1 MRLNDLFEQIIN
13 EAPGDLTAADRRTM
27 LISPAEIYQMTG
39 QTPPQIKGPN
49 GRMIQPPGWY
59 DKVEMPIGGPGG
71 INPKIATAH
80 KKWVEGGRVPG
91 LIWDADKQGLK
102 PYNENNILED
112 LGWQIAA
119 GAVETASAITKG
131 GAKVIDDVMSI
142 VTLNA
147 EDTLGQNKLLKKTMA
162 TSKIVDGKR
171 EYDEFVLDDL
181 QKWLESKTDQQFRD
195 NMDATAGAVNS
206 FGDIGNLFMGGI
218 PGGWEGALG
227 IMASEL
233 PSEILD
239 IGLMVAGGGYGLAA
253 SGALNA
259 LEAGGAAASEIQ
271 KRIDTAYDKGILQQQ
286 PQYQVMFEAAQQQLA
301 NDENFDGTDEEL
313 NARAANMAREQLTNG
328 AINRAFYAVAAVG
341 GVLDT
346 VQNKIIYGGPI
357 KPNFLKNAF
366 AKAIIAPGTEA
377 VSEMGEQWM
386 QNLGIR
392 DAAGNIVQPGEGV
405 VNAGWNGWIAG
416 HTATVVGTTADAI
429 GGGNRMQKAARARLR
444 QFFIGG
450 SKDVEALVDVMNM
463 DSNTLITNA
472 TDSEGKL
479 RLAEMVDE
487 RGLKTMKD
495 LSRSQQRRLSRTG
508 RVEIDGETYT
518 RKQLEKNTK
527 SRELLQLLSDV
538 DIDPNENIAVVTFK
552 DDSEIRRT
560 AELLGIDSKGSI
572 NKVMAELEE
581 VRKMDVR
588 IAGRSKL
595 EAPVW
600 SELNERQQQE
610 YIQTGTIKFV
620 GDPER
625 GTQTWTRQQIMFNS
639 RRNQDEVPAEIA
651 NMLDNVEARPTMDP
665 EDQREINSQQALID
679 GSPAMFAARQSL
691 EADQKEWDAE
701 VEANGE
707 EATIAEFGPRPSE
720 DMEGDPYNFTGARA
734 STMVSQRTID
744 QIKKN
749 LADAQ
754 AQWDQQN
761 GDTHTTD
768 GVVIVTRPKETK
780 PNPKFISIN
789 TDIPGG
795 SDPEA
800 QDDADSIDIDTT
812 ITPDDLTGDED
823 APQEKIVPPVVVTTD
838 IGDSLSRAHV
848 VANAKIA
855 IANGDMDPV
864 SVNAMI
870 ESLETRYPGINT
882 EILPDG
888 IDSYKQNPNE
898 QVKKIQDET
907 KENIVPE
914 EAPRNGKPPKGS
926 IATVDGQQYKFL
938 GAMWAPIKPDGSLGS
953 TGHQNH
959 KRLMDAWSDSIIDT
973 TAPGPLQAPMI
984 NPDGSIDDSPP
995 QVDNT
1000 TPAEPGPEVDTTPPQ
1015 QPSGGETE
1023 LDAVPDTPGTET
1035 PPVSQTPPAFDSP
1048 SDEQDPLNIDTTT
1061 PPAPS
1066 NRPDALDLPG
1076 TSAPDPDADTGA
1088 DTGATPTTGSGRG
1101 DGQAE
1106 LDARRQK
1113 AKDDKEK
1120 ADADAEADADN
1131 IDLDTG
1137 SPEDE
1142 TDNTG
1147 TTNTRPDALD
1157 LPGTSSDQTNNDA
1170 PEVDDTPPEQP
1181 KLGDTPKLDTVV
1193 TAEPDDPI
1201 KFVEPSKLD
1210 PSKAEEVPE
1219 PIDPEASPVPDQNNR
1234 PDALDLPSTS
1244 KDEPKN
1250 TRPDALDLPSTS
1262 KDDEKTQV
1270 EPEGP
1275 EQPKEPEDQDPDTP
1289 GYQSK
1294 PDQSPVTTE
1303 PDAIVDP
1310 SSTPVILP
1318 KVDTKTDT
1326 KTKPDTKVTSKDQQ
1340 QTGKKKK
1347 PRVGFAGGKD
1357 KSSVDYYKP
1366 NFDLSKFPDIL
1377 KLNRNVGLARRQAGT
1392 LDTGLKKQVNNTIRN
1407 TDMRFKNILK
1417 PPHLGEG
1424 YKIMPPMDKEKYPE
1438 MPGLE
1443 GPFTMM
1449 SGKVVYYDPKEGAYY
1464 DKDADM
1470 YMSYDEF
1477 QQHDNDYGDMKDE
1490 RDEVKKEAD
1499 ELNIGAKG
1507 DRPYKAP
1514 RQPKRGDPIN
1524 PKSKG
1529 VDPKV
1534 LNMFLTNS
1542 ITEGEMSDLHAMI
1555 SNADNPEEMVM
1566 DLVDKGGPQGQFLY
1580 SELEQLATEAGTT
1593 FNNAE
1598 SLPEDFVDELLANM
1612 GIEGYTFESD
1622 VYPPRGDM
1630 EMDPSNMRSSGAPK
1644 SSPRPKP
1651 RPMRVPRPKPRPT
1664 TRIGG
1669 MPDGSTRGIDPKDNY
1684 SPEDLK
1690 RLLMQSAMSEME
1702 EAGNEEEGMI
1712 IYVGDQ
1718 KFEYYD
1724 YTLEDAMRIVDEYAD
1739 EMDGEPYE
1747 VYNVDGKL
1755 VSSGTM
1761 RSGAFHEPGIEEGH
1775 SPHKK
1780 GTKKYKAHMA
1790 AMHANEDVDQQYAD
1804 ILKSKNQIKINAFLQ
1819 GLDPA
1824 TATRLTGG
1832 QAQTS
1837 KISSDGQSIGPSG
1850 DIYKHGEPGLSKQ
1863 TIRMTKPVADRKY
1876 GESKRKVSINQVC
1889 EAVNESN
1896 HTYAVAKYVRT
1907 TLDPSYETWD
1917 QVYEQVEHIISC
1929 INEGKTVNANTVMQ
1943 LLSRQNLQ
1951 EKADKEMMRKENI
1964 DSLRKIVNENTA
1976 MPIKFRDGSI
1986 KVDTTTASVFL
1997 EVFNKQKETKQQ
2009 KIAEEIQTK
2018 SGFLN
2023 MLELM
2028 YKKIG

>member
-131 GAKVIDDVMSI
+131 GAKVIDDVFAI
-142 VTLNA
+142 VSSDP
-147 EDTLGQNKLLKKTMA
+147 EDTLGNNKLLKKTMA

-181 QKWLESKTDQQFRD
+181 QNWLESKTDQQFRD

-206 FGDIGNLFMGGI
+206 FGDIGSLFMGGI

-286 PQYQVMFEAAQQQLA
+286 PQYQVMFEAAQQQLS
-301 NDENFDGTDEEL
+301 NDENFSGTDEEL
-313 NARAANMAREQLTNG
+313 NARAANMAREQLTHG

-357 KPNFLKNAF
+357 KANFLKNAF

-377 VSEMGEQWM
+377 ISEMGEQWV

-444 QFFIGG
+444 QFFVGG
-450 SKDVEALVDVMNM
+450 SKDTEALIDVMGT
-463 DSNTLITNA
+463 DPNTLITNV

-495 LSRSQQRRLSRTG
+495 LSKSDQRRLSRTG

-538 DIDPNENIAVVTFK
+538 DIDPDENIAVVTFK
-552 DDSEIRRT
+552 DDSEIRRV
-560 AELLGIDSKGSI
+560 AELLGIDNKGSI

-620 GDPER
+620 GDPQR

-651 NMLDNVEARPTMDP
+651 DMLDNVEARPTMDP
-665 EDQREINSQQALID
+665 DDQREINSQQSLID
-679 GSPAMFAARQSL
+679 GSPAMFRARQDL
-691 EADQKEWDAE
+691 QADQKEWDAE

-720 DMEGDPYNFTGARA
+720 DMEGDPYNFTGARS
-734 STMVSQRTID
+734 STMMSQRTID

-749 LADAQ
+749 LSDAQ

-768 GVVIVTRPKETK
+768 GVVIVTKPKETK

-795 SDPEA
+795 SDPDADA
-800 QDDADSIDIDTT
+800 QDDADSVDIDTT

-823 APQEKIVPPVVVTTD
+823 TPQEKIAPPVVVTTD
-838 IGDSLSRAHV
+838 IGDSLSRAHII
-848 VANAKIA
+848 ANAKIA
-855 IANGDMDPV
+855 IANGDMDPA

-870 ESLETRYPGINT
+870 ESLETTYPGINT

-888 IDSYKQNPNE
+888 IDSYKQNPND

-984 NPDGSIDDSPP
+984 NDDGSIDDNPP
-995 QVDNT
+995 QVDTT
-1000 TPAEPGPEVDTTPPQ
+1000 TPPAPVSPQVDTKPPQ
-1015 QPSGGETE
+1015 QPSGGDTE
-1023 LDAVPDTPGTET
+1023 LDAVPDTPGTDT
-1035 PPVSQTPPAFDSP
+1035 PPASQTPPTFDTP

-1066 NRPDALDLPG
+1066 SRPDALDLPG
-1076 TSAPDPDADTGA
+1076 TSAPDAPNTRPDALDLPGTSAPDTDA
-1088 DTGATPTTGSGRG
+1088 EPTTGSGRG

-1120 ADADAEADADN
+1120 ADAEADAEADADN

-1157 LPGTSSDQTNNDA
+1157 LPGTSSDQTSDE
-1170 PEVDDTPPEQP
+1170 PPSVDPTPPEQP
-1181 KLGDTPKLDTVV
+1181 KLGDTPKLDTIT
-1193 TAEPDDPI
+1193 TATPDDPI

-1210 PSKAEEVPE
+1210 PSKAEEVPVT
-1219 PIDPEASPVPDQNNR
+1219 IDTASPVPDQNNR
-1234 PDALDLPSTS
+1234 PDALDLPGTS
-1244 KDEPKN
+1244 RPDAN
-1250 TRPDALDLPSTS
+1250 TRPDALDLPGTSRPDANTRPDALDLPGTS
-1262 KDDEKTQV
+1262 KDDTPPDVDSTSPLDLTKYTKDEIDMIKRDGDNIEAEIARQKRLD
-1270 EPEGP
+1270 GF
-1275 EQPKEPEDQDPDTP
+1275 KDQDSDTP

-1294 PDQSPVTTE
+1294 PDQSPVTTQ

-1310 SSTPVILP
+1310 TSTPVILP
-1318 KVDTKTDT
+1318 KIDTKTNT
-1326 KTKPDTKVTSKDQQ
+1326 KTDTKVTSKDKQNS
-1340 QTGKKKK
+1340 KK
-1347 PRVGFAGGKD
+1347 PRPKGGAALAK
-1357 KSSVDYYKP
+1357 KSTVDYAP
-1366 NFDLSKFPDIL
+1366 PEFNLAKFPDIL
-1377 KLNRNVGLARRQAGT
+1377 KLNRNVGLARKQAGR
-1392 LDTGLKKQVNNTIRN
+1392 LSTG
-1407 TDMRFKNILK
+1407 
-1417 PPHLGEG
+1417 
-1424 YKIMPPMDKEKYPE
+1424 
-1438 MPGLE
+1438 
-1443 GPFTMM
+1443 
-1449 SGKVVYYDPKEGAYY
+1449 
-1464 DKDADM
+1464 
-1470 YMSYDEF
+1470 
-1477 QQHDNDYGDMKDE
+1477 
-1490 RDEVKKEAD
+1490 VKK
-1499 ELNIGAKG
+1499 
-1507 DRPYKAP
+1507 
-1514 RQPKRGDPIN
+1514 
-1524 PKSKG
+1524 
-1529 VDPKV
+1529 
-1534 LNMFLTNS
+1534 
-1542 ITEGEMSDLHAMI
+1542 
-1555 SNADNPEEMVM
+1555 
-1566 DLVDKGGPQGQFLY
+1566 
-1580 SELEQLATEAGTT
+1580 
-1593 FNNAE
+1593 
-1598 SLPEDFVDELLANM
+1598 
-1612 GIEGYTFESD
+1612 
-1622 VYPPRGDM
+1622 
-1630 EMDPSNMRSSGAPK
+1630 
-1644 SSPRPKP
+1644 
-1651 RPMRVPRPKPRPT
+1651 
-1664 TRIGG
+1664 
-1669 MPDGSTRGIDPKDNY
+1669 
-1684 SPEDLK
+1684 
-1690 RLLMQSAMSEME
+1690 
-1702 EAGNEEEGMI
+1702 
-1712 IYVGDQ
+1712 
-1718 KFEYYD
+1718 
-1724 YTLEDAMRIVDEYAD
+1724 
-1739 EMDGEPYE
+1739 
-1747 VYNVDGKL
+1747 
-1755 VSSGTM
+1755 
-1761 RSGAFHEPGIEEGH
+1761 
-1775 SPHKK
+1775 
-1780 GTKKYKAHMA
+1780 
-1790 AMHANEDVDQQYAD
+1790 
-1804 ILKSKNQIKINAFLQ
+1804 
-1819 GLDPA
+1819 
-1824 TATRLTGG
+1824 
-1832 QAQTS
+1832 
-1837 KISSDGQSIGPSG
+1837 
-1850 DIYKHGEPGLSKQ
+1850 
-1863 TIRMTKPVADRKY
+1863 
-1876 GESKRKVSINQVC
+1876 
-1889 EAVNESN
+1889 
-1896 HTYAVAKYVRT
+1896 
-1907 TLDPSYETWD
+1907 
-1917 QVYEQVEHIISC
+1917 
-1929 INEGKTVNANTVMQ
+1929 
-1943 LLSRQNLQ
+1943 
-1951 EKADKEMMRKENI
+1951 
-1964 DSLRKIVNENTA
+1964 
-1976 MPIKFRDGSI
+1976 
-1986 KVDTTTASVFL
+1986 
-1997 EVFNKQKETKQQ
+1997 
-2009 KIAEEIQTK
+2009 
-2018 SGFLN
+2018 
-2023 MLELM
+2023 
-2028 YKKIG
+2028 

>member
-1076 TSAPDPDADTGA
+1076 TSAPDAPNTRPDALDLPGTSAPDPDA

-1142 TDNTG
+1142 TDNTV

-1219 PIDPEASPVPDQNNR
+1219 PIDPEASPVPDQNNRPDALDLPSTSKDEPKNTR

-1542 ITEGEMSDLHAMI
+1542 ITEGEMSDIHAMI

-1702 EAGNEEEGMI
+1702 EAGNEDAQM
-1712 IYVGDQ
+1712 
-1718 KFEYYD
+1718 
-1724 YTLEDAMRIVDEYAD
+1724 YTPD
-1739 EMDGEPYE
+1739 EMINIISDTMAEADSDFIAKVGTDVLAGKCTVAEDGEMIMWDPE
-1747 VYNVDGKL
+1747 LQEGNTD
-1755 VSSGTM
+1755 
-1761 RSGAFHEPGIEEGH
+1761 HEPGIEEGH

-1790 AMHANEDVDQQYAD
+1790 AMHANSVDLNAMRDALKLDESTDANTVVAQYTRACLDHRHNTWGKVCEQIDHVRSFVKEDVDVNNVRLQIRKMHEQEGLD
-1804 ILKSKNQIKINAFLQ
+1804 RKIQIKENVDKL
-1819 GLDPA
+1819 
-1824 TATRLTGG
+1824 
-1832 QAQTS
+1832 
-1837 KISSDGQSIGPSG
+1837 
-1850 DIYKHGEPGLSKQ
+1850 
-1863 TIRMTKPVADRKY
+1863 
-1876 GESKRKVSINQVC
+1876 
-1889 EAVNESN
+1889 
-1896 HTYAVAKYVRT
+1896 
-1907 TLDPSYETWD
+1907 
-1917 QVYEQVEHIISC
+1917 
-1929 INEGKTVNANTVMQ
+1929 
-1943 LLSRQNLQ
+1943 RQIV
-1951 EKADKEMMRKENI
+1951 KDK
-1964 DSLRKIVNENTA
+1964 SA
-1976 MPIKFRDGSI
+1976 MSIKFADGSM
-1986 KVDTTTASVFL
+1986 KVDMTTASIFLQVFDK
-1997 EVFNKQKETKQQ
+1997 VKEETQA
-2009 KIAEEIQTK
+2009 KIIDKIQTK
-2018 SGFLN
+2018 SGFLSV
-2023 MLELM
+2023 LDKM
-2028 YKKIG
+2028 YSMIG

>member
-13 EAPGDLTAADRRTM
+13 EAPGDLTADDRRTM

-71 INPKIATAH
+71 INPKVATAH

-131 GAKVIDDVMSI
+131 GAKVIDDVFAI
-142 VTLNA
+142 VSTNP
-147 EDTLGQNKLLKKTMA
+147 EDTLGNNKLLKKTMA

-301 NDENFDGTDEEL
+301 DDENFDGTDEEL

-377 VSEMGEQWM
+377 ISEMGEQWV

-444 QFFIGG
+444 QFFVGG
-450 SKDVEALVDVMNM
+450 STDVEALVDVMNM

-495 LSRSQQRRLSRTG
+495 LSRSDQRRLSRTG

-527 SRELLQLLSDV
+527 SRELLQLLSDI
-538 DIDPNENIAVVTFK
+538 DIDPDENIAVVTFK

-651 NMLDNVEARPTMDP
+651 NMLDNVDARPTMDP

-679 GSPAMFAARQSL
+679 NSPAMLSARRNL
-691 EADQKEWDAE
+691 EADQKDWDAE
-701 VEANGE
+701 MRVNGI

-720 DMEGDPYNFTGARA
+720 NMEGDPYNFTGARS
-734 STMVSQRTID
+734 STMMSQRTID

-749 LADAQ
+749 LTDAQ

-768 GVVIVTRPKETK
+768 GVVIVTRPKETET
-780 PNPKFISIN
+780 NPKFNARPDALDLPSTSAPDAE
-789 TDIPGG
+789 TDAETDAD
-795 SDPEA
+795 S

-823 APQEKIVPPVVVTTD
+823 TPQEKIVPPVVVTTD
-838 IGDSLSRAHV
+838 IGDSLSRAHII
-848 VANAKIA
+848 ANAKIA
-855 IANGDMDPV
+855 IANGDMDPT

-870 ESLETRYPGINT
+870 ESLETTYPGINT

-888 IDSYKQNPNE
+888 IDSYKQNPNA
-898 QVKKIQDET
+898 QIKKIQDET

-984 NPDGSIDDSPP
+984 NDDGSIDDNPP
-995 QVDNT
+995 QVDTT
-1000 TPAEPGPEVDTTPPQ
+1000 TPPAPVSPPVDTTPPQ
-1015 QPSGGETE
+1015 QPSGGDTE
-1023 LDAVPDTPGTET
+1023 LDAVPDTPGTDT
-1035 PPVSQTPPAFDSP
+1035 PPVSQTPPTFDTP
-1048 SDEQDPLNIDTTT
+1048 SSEQDPLNIDTTT

-1066 NRPDALDLPG
+1066 SRPDALDLPG
-1076 TSAPDPDADTGA
+1076 TSAPDANTRPDALDLPGTSAPDAETDT
-1088 DTGATPTTGSGRG
+1088 DTKPTTGSGRG

-1113 AKDDKEK
+1113 AKDDKAK
-1120 ADADAEADADN
+1120 ADAEADADN

-1157 LPGTSSDQTNNDA
+1157 LPGTSSDQIS
-1170 PEVDDTPPEQP
+1170 DDPPDVETTPPEQP
-1181 KLGDTPKLDTVV
+1181 KLGDTPKLDTIT
-1193 TAEPDDPI
+1193 TAKPDDPI
-1201 KFVEPSKLD
+1201 KFVEPDKLD
-1210 PSKAEEVPE
+1210 PSKAKEVPVN
-1219 PIDPEASPVPDQNNR
+1219 IDTASPVPPSNNR
-1234 PDALDLPSTS
+1234 PDALDLPGTS
-1244 KDEPKN
+1244 RPDAN
-1250 TRPDALDLPSTS
+1250 TRPDALDLPGTSADDTSSPVPTRPDALDLPGTS

-1275 EQPKEPEDQDPDTP
+1275 EQPETPKDQDLDTP

-1294 PDQSPVTTE
+1294 PDQSTVTTE
-1303 PDAIVDP
+1303 PDSIVDP
-1310 SSTPVILP
+1310 TSTPVILP

-1326 KTKPDTKVTSKDQQ
+1326 KTKPDTKVTKDKE
-1340 QTGKKKK
+1340 TGKKKK

-1357 KSSVDYYKP
+1357 KSSADYYKP

-1392 LDTGLKKQVNNTIRN
+1392 LDTGLKK
-1407 TDMRFKNILK
+1407 
-1417 PPHLGEG
+1417 
-1424 YKIMPPMDKEKYPE
+1424 
-1438 MPGLE
+1438 
-1443 GPFTMM
+1443 
-1449 SGKVVYYDPKEGAYY
+1449 
-1464 DKDADM
+1464 
-1470 YMSYDEF
+1470 
-1477 QQHDNDYGDMKDE
+1477 
-1490 RDEVKKEAD
+1490 
-1499 ELNIGAKG
+1499 
-1507 DRPYKAP
+1507 
-1514 RQPKRGDPIN
+1514 
-1524 PKSKG
+1524 
-1529 VDPKV
+1529 
-1534 LNMFLTNS
+1534 
-1542 ITEGEMSDLHAMI
+1542 
-1555 SNADNPEEMVM
+1555 
-1566 DLVDKGGPQGQFLY
+1566 
-1580 SELEQLATEAGTT
+1580 
-1593 FNNAE
+1593 
-1598 SLPEDFVDELLANM
+1598 
-1612 GIEGYTFESD
+1612 
-1622 VYPPRGDM
+1622 
-1630 EMDPSNMRSSGAPK
+1630 
-1644 SSPRPKP
+1644 
-1651 RPMRVPRPKPRPT
+1651 
-1664 TRIGG
+1664 
-1669 MPDGSTRGIDPKDNY
+1669 
-1684 SPEDLK
+1684 
-1690 RLLMQSAMSEME
+1690 
-1702 EAGNEEEGMI
+1702 
-1712 IYVGDQ
+1712 
-1718 KFEYYD
+1718 
-1724 YTLEDAMRIVDEYAD
+1724 
-1739 EMDGEPYE
+1739 
-1747 VYNVDGKL
+1747 
-1755 VSSGTM
+1755 
-1761 RSGAFHEPGIEEGH
+1761 
-1775 SPHKK
+1775 
-1780 GTKKYKAHMA
+1780 
-1790 AMHANEDVDQQYAD
+1790 
-1804 ILKSKNQIKINAFLQ
+1804 
-1819 GLDPA
+1819 
-1824 TATRLTGG
+1824 
-1832 QAQTS
+1832 
-1837 KISSDGQSIGPSG
+1837 
-1850 DIYKHGEPGLSKQ
+1850 
-1863 TIRMTKPVADRKY
+1863 
-1876 GESKRKVSINQVC
+1876 
-1889 EAVNESN
+1889 
-1896 HTYAVAKYVRT
+1896 
-1907 TLDPSYETWD
+1907 
-1917 QVYEQVEHIISC
+1917 
-1929 INEGKTVNANTVMQ
+1929 
-1943 LLSRQNLQ
+1943 
-1951 EKADKEMMRKENI
+1951 
-1964 DSLRKIVNENTA
+1964 
-1976 MPIKFRDGSI
+1976 
-1986 KVDTTTASVFL
+1986 
-1997 EVFNKQKETKQQ
+1997 
-2009 KIAEEIQTK
+2009 
-2018 SGFLN
+2018 
-2023 MLELM
+2023 
-2028 YKKIG
+2028 

>member
-131 GAKVIDDVMSI
+131 GAKVIDDVFAI
-142 VTLNA
+142 VSSDP
-147 EDTLGQNKLLKKTMA
+147 EDTLGNNKLLKKTMA

-171 EYDEFVLDDL
+171 VYDEFVLDDL
-181 QKWLESKTDQQFRD
+181 QNWLESKTDQQFRD

-206 FGDIGNLFMGGI
+206 FGDIGSLFMGGI

-286 PQYQVMFEAAQQQLA
+286 PQYQVMLEAAQQQLS
-301 NDENFDGTDEEL
+301 NDDNFNGTDEEL

-357 KPNFLKNAF
+357 KANFLKNAF

-377 VSEMGEQWM
+377 ISEMGEQWV

-429 GGGNRMQKAARARLR
+429 GGGNKMQKAARARLR
-444 QFFIGG
+444 QFFVGG
-450 SKDVEALVDVMNM
+450 SKDVKALVDVMNM

-495 LSRSQQRRLSRTG
+495 LSKSDQRRLSRTG
-508 RVEIDGETYT
+508 RVQIDGETYT
-518 RKQLEKNTK
+518 RKQLEENTK
-527 SRELLQLLSDV
+527 NRELLQLLSDI

-610 YIQTGTIKFV
+610 YIQTGKIKFV

-651 NMLDNVEARPTMDP
+651 DMLDNVEARPTMDP
-665 EDQREINSQQALID
+665 DDQREINSQQSLID
-679 GSPAMFAARQSL
+679 GSPAMFAARQNL

-720 DMEGDPYNFTGARA
+720 DMEGDPYNFTGARS
-734 STMVSQRTID
+734 STMMSQRTID

-754 AQWDQQN
+754 TQWDQQN

-768 GVVIVTRPKETK
+768 GVVIVTKPKETK

-795 SDPEA
+795 SDPDADA
-800 QDDADSIDIDTT
+800 QDDADSVDIDTT

-823 APQEKIVPPVVVTTD
+823 TPQEKIVPPVVVTTD
-838 IGDSLSRAHV
+838 IGDSLSRAHII
-848 VANAKIA
+848 ANAKIA
-855 IANGDMDPV
+855 IANGDMDPT

-870 ESLETRYPGINT
+870 ESLETTYPGINT

-888 IDSYKQNPNE
+888 IDSYKQNPND

-938 GAMWAPIKPDGSLGS
+938 GAMWAPVKPDGSLGS

-959 KRLMDAWSDSIIDT
+959 KRLNKAWSDSIIDT

-984 NPDGSIDDSPP
+984 NDDGSIDDNPP

-1000 TPAEPGPEVDTTPPQ
+1000 TPPAPPAPGPEVDTTPPQ
-1015 QPSGGETE
+1015 QPSGDTE
-1023 LDAVPDTPGTET
+1023 LDAVPDTPGTDT
-1035 PPVSQTPPAFDSP
+1035 PPASQTPPTFDTPP
-1048 SDEQDPLNIDTTT
+1048 SEQDPLNIDTTT

-1066 NRPDALDLPG
+1066 SRPDALDLPG
-1076 TSAPDPDADTGA
+1076 TSAPDAPNTRPDALDLPGTSAPDTDA
-1088 DTGATPTTGSGRG
+1088 EPTTGSGRG

-1120 ADADAEADADN
+1120 ADAEADAEADADN

-1157 LPGTSSDQTNNDA
+1157 LPGTSSDQTSDE
-1170 PEVDDTPPEQP
+1170 PPSVDTTPPEQP
-1181 KLGDTPKLDTVV
+1181 KLGDTPKLDTIT
-1193 TAEPDDPI
+1193 TATPDDPI

-1210 PSKAEEVPE
+1210 PSKAEEVPVT
-1219 PIDPEASPVPDQNNR
+1219 IDTASPVPDQNNR
-1234 PDALDLPSTS
+1234 PDALDLPGTS
-1244 KDEPKN
+1244 KPDAN

-1262 KDDEKTQV
+1262 KPDANTRPDALDLPSTSKPDANTRPDALDLPGTSKDDTPPDVDSTSPMDLTKYTKDEIDMIKRDGDNIEAEISRQKR
-1270 EPEGP
+1270 
-1275 EQPKEPEDQDPDTP
+1275 QDQDPDTP

-1294 PDQSPVTTE
+1294 PDQSPVTTQ

-1310 SSTPVILP
+1310 TSTPVILP
-1318 KVDTKTDT
+1318 KIDTKTKTDT
-1326 KTKPDTKVTSKDQQ
+1326 KPDSKVTSKDKEA
-1340 QTGKKKK
+1340 GKKKK

-1357 KSSVDYYKP
+1357 KSSADYYKP

-1392 LDTGLKKQVNNTIRN
+1392 LDTGLKK
-1407 TDMRFKNILK
+1407 
-1417 PPHLGEG
+1417 
-1424 YKIMPPMDKEKYPE
+1424 
-1438 MPGLE
+1438 
-1443 GPFTMM
+1443 
-1449 SGKVVYYDPKEGAYY
+1449 
-1464 DKDADM
+1464 
-1470 YMSYDEF
+1470 
-1477 QQHDNDYGDMKDE
+1477 
-1490 RDEVKKEAD
+1490 
-1499 ELNIGAKG
+1499 
-1507 DRPYKAP
+1507 
-1514 RQPKRGDPIN
+1514 
-1524 PKSKG
+1524 
-1529 VDPKV
+1529 
-1534 LNMFLTNS
+1534 
-1542 ITEGEMSDLHAMI
+1542 
-1555 SNADNPEEMVM
+1555 
-1566 DLVDKGGPQGQFLY
+1566 
-1580 SELEQLATEAGTT
+1580 
-1593 FNNAE
+1593 
-1598 SLPEDFVDELLANM
+1598 
-1612 GIEGYTFESD
+1612 
-1622 VYPPRGDM
+1622 
-1630 EMDPSNMRSSGAPK
+1630 
-1644 SSPRPKP
+1644 
-1651 RPMRVPRPKPRPT
+1651 
-1664 TRIGG
+1664 
-1669 MPDGSTRGIDPKDNY
+1669 
-1684 SPEDLK
+1684 
-1690 RLLMQSAMSEME
+1690 
-1702 EAGNEEEGMI
+1702 
-1712 IYVGDQ
+1712 
-1718 KFEYYD
+1718 
-1724 YTLEDAMRIVDEYAD
+1724 
-1739 EMDGEPYE
+1739 
-1747 VYNVDGKL
+1747 
-1755 VSSGTM
+1755 
-1761 RSGAFHEPGIEEGH
+1761 
-1775 SPHKK
+1775 
-1780 GTKKYKAHMA
+1780 
-1790 AMHANEDVDQQYAD
+1790 
-1804 ILKSKNQIKINAFLQ
+1804 
-1819 GLDPA
+1819 
-1824 TATRLTGG
+1824 
-1832 QAQTS
+1832 
-1837 KISSDGQSIGPSG
+1837 
-1850 DIYKHGEPGLSKQ
+1850 
-1863 TIRMTKPVADRKY
+1863 
-1876 GESKRKVSINQVC
+1876 
-1889 EAVNESN
+1889 
-1896 HTYAVAKYVRT
+1896 
-1907 TLDPSYETWD
+1907 
-1917 QVYEQVEHIISC
+1917 
-1929 INEGKTVNANTVMQ
+1929 
-1943 LLSRQNLQ
+1943 
-1951 EKADKEMMRKENI
+1951 
-1964 DSLRKIVNENTA
+1964 
-1976 MPIKFRDGSI
+1976 
-1986 KVDTTTASVFL
+1986 
-1997 EVFNKQKETKQQ
+1997 
-2009 KIAEEIQTK
+2009 
-2018 SGFLN
+2018 
-2023 MLELM
+2023 
-2028 YKKIG
+2028 

>member
-131 GAKVIDDVMSI
+131 GAKVIDDVFAI
-142 VTLNA
+142 VSSDP
-147 EDTLGQNKLLKKTMA
+147 EDTLGNNKLLKKTMA

-181 QKWLESKTDQQFRD
+181 QNWLESKTDQQFRD

-206 FGDIGNLFMGGI
+206 FGDIGSLFMGGI

-286 PQYQVMFEAAQQQLA
+286 PQYQVMFEAAQQQLS
-301 NDENFDGTDEEL
+301 NDENFSGTDEEL
-313 NARAANMAREQLTNG
+313 NARAANMAREQLTHG

-357 KPNFLKNAF
+357 KANFLKNAF

-377 VSEMGEQWM
+377 ISEMGEQWV

-444 QFFIGG
+444 QFFVGG
-450 SKDVEALVDVMNM
+450 SKDTEALIDVMGT
-463 DSNTLITNA
+463 DPNTLITNV

-495 LSRSQQRRLSRTG
+495 LSKSDQRRLSRTG

-538 DIDPNENIAVVTFK
+538 DIDPDENIAVVTFK
-552 DDSEIRRT
+552 DDSEIRRV
-560 AELLGIDSKGSI
+560 AELLGIDNKGSI

-620 GDPER
+620 GDPQR

-651 NMLDNVEARPTMDP
+651 DMLDNVEARPTMDP
-665 EDQREINSQQALID
+665 DDQREINSQQSLID
-679 GSPAMFAARQSL
+679 GSPAMFRARQDL
-691 EADQKEWDAE
+691 QADQKEWDAE

-720 DMEGDPYNFTGARA
+720 DMEGDPYNFTGARS
-734 STMVSQRTID
+734 STMMSQRTID

-749 LADAQ
+749 LSDAQ

-768 GVVIVTRPKETK
+768 GVVIVTKPKETK

-795 SDPEA
+795 SDPDADA
-800 QDDADSIDIDTT
+800 QDDADSVDIDTT

-823 APQEKIVPPVVVTTD
+823 TPQEKIAPPVVVTTD
-838 IGDSLSRAHV
+838 IGDSLSRAHII
-848 VANAKIA
+848 ANAKIA
-855 IANGDMDPV
+855 IANGDMDPA

-870 ESLETRYPGINT
+870 ESLETTYPGINT

-888 IDSYKQNPNE
+888 IDSYKQNPND

-984 NPDGSIDDSPP
+984 NDDGSIDDNPP
-995 QVDNT
+995 QVDTT
-1000 TPAEPGPEVDTTPPQ
+1000 TPPAPVSPQVDTKPPQ
-1015 QPSGGETE
+1015 QPSGGDTE
-1023 LDAVPDTPGTET
+1023 LDAVPDTPGTDT
-1035 PPVSQTPPAFDSP
+1035 PPASQTPPTFDTP

-1066 NRPDALDLPG
+1066 SRPDALDLPG
-1076 TSAPDPDADTGA
+1076 TSAPDAPNTRPDALDLPGTSAPDTDA
-1088 DTGATPTTGSGRG
+1088 EPTTGSGRG

-1120 ADADAEADADN
+1120 ADAEADAEADADN

-1157 LPGTSSDQTNNDA
+1157 LPGTSSDQTSDE
-1170 PEVDDTPPEQP
+1170 PPSVDPTPPEQP
-1181 KLGDTPKLDTVV
+1181 KLGDTPKLDTIT
-1193 TAEPDDPI
+1193 TATPDDPI

-1210 PSKAEEVPE
+1210 PSKAEEVPVT
-1219 PIDPEASPVPDQNNR
+1219 IDTASPVPDQNNR
-1234 PDALDLPSTS
+1234 PDALDLPGTS
-1244 KDEPKN
+1244 KPDAN
-1250 TRPDALDLPSTS
+1250 TRPDALDLPGTS
-1262 KDDEKTQV
+1262 KDDTPPDVDSTSPLDLTKYTKDEIDMIKRDGDNIEAEIARQKRLD
-1270 EPEGP
+1270 GF
-1275 EQPKEPEDQDPDTP
+1275 KDQDSDTP

-1294 PDQSPVTTE
+1294 PDQSPVTTQ

-1310 SSTPVILP
+1310 TSTPVILP
-1318 KVDTKTDT
+1318 KIDTKTNT
-1326 KTKPDTKVTSKDQQ
+1326 KTDTKVTSKDKQNS
-1340 QTGKKKK
+1340 KK
-1347 PRVGFAGGKD
+1347 PRPKGGAALAK
-1357 KSSVDYYKP
+1357 KSTVDYAP
-1366 NFDLSKFPDIL
+1366 PEFNLAKFPDIL
-1377 KLNRNVGLARRQAGT
+1377 KLNRNVGLARKQAGR
-1392 LDTGLKKQVNNTIRN
+1392 LSTG
-1407 TDMRFKNILK
+1407 
-1417 PPHLGEG
+1417 
-1424 YKIMPPMDKEKYPE
+1424 
-1438 MPGLE
+1438 
-1443 GPFTMM
+1443 
-1449 SGKVVYYDPKEGAYY
+1449 
-1464 DKDADM
+1464 
-1470 YMSYDEF
+1470 
-1477 QQHDNDYGDMKDE
+1477 
-1490 RDEVKKEAD
+1490 VKK
-1499 ELNIGAKG
+1499 
-1507 DRPYKAP
+1507 
-1514 RQPKRGDPIN
+1514 
-1524 PKSKG
+1524 
-1529 VDPKV
+1529 
-1534 LNMFLTNS
+1534 
-1542 ITEGEMSDLHAMI
+1542 
-1555 SNADNPEEMVM
+1555 
-1566 DLVDKGGPQGQFLY
+1566 
-1580 SELEQLATEAGTT
+1580 
-1593 FNNAE
+1593 
-1598 SLPEDFVDELLANM
+1598 
-1612 GIEGYTFESD
+1612 
-1622 VYPPRGDM
+1622 
-1630 EMDPSNMRSSGAPK
+1630 
-1644 SSPRPKP
+1644 
-1651 RPMRVPRPKPRPT
+1651 
-1664 TRIGG
+1664 
-1669 MPDGSTRGIDPKDNY
+1669 
-1684 SPEDLK
+1684 
-1690 RLLMQSAMSEME
+1690 
-1702 EAGNEEEGMI
+1702 
-1712 IYVGDQ
+1712 
-1718 KFEYYD
+1718 
-1724 YTLEDAMRIVDEYAD
+1724 
-1739 EMDGEPYE
+1739 
-1747 VYNVDGKL
+1747 
-1755 VSSGTM
+1755 
-1761 RSGAFHEPGIEEGH
+1761 
-1775 SPHKK
+1775 
-1780 GTKKYKAHMA
+1780 
-1790 AMHANEDVDQQYAD
+1790 
-1804 ILKSKNQIKINAFLQ
+1804 
-1819 GLDPA
+1819 
-1824 TATRLTGG
+1824 
-1832 QAQTS
+1832 
-1837 KISSDGQSIGPSG
+1837 
-1850 DIYKHGEPGLSKQ
+1850 
-1863 TIRMTKPVADRKY
+1863 
-1876 GESKRKVSINQVC
+1876 
-1889 EAVNESN
+1889 
-1896 HTYAVAKYVRT
+1896 
-1907 TLDPSYETWD
+1907 
-1917 QVYEQVEHIISC
+1917 
-1929 INEGKTVNANTVMQ
+1929 
-1943 LLSRQNLQ
+1943 
-1951 EKADKEMMRKENI
+1951 
-1964 DSLRKIVNENTA
+1964 
-1976 MPIKFRDGSI
+1976 
-1986 KVDTTTASVFL
+1986 
-1997 EVFNKQKETKQQ
+1997 
-2009 KIAEEIQTK
+2009 
-2018 SGFLN
+2018 
-2023 MLELM
+2023 
-2028 YKKIG
+2028 